1 MLNQNYKHFM
11 YKQYIYVCYSLN
23 LILYIYIYIY
33 INKELD
39 CLKKF
44 LAPLCNITQGAIVC
58 I

>member
-11 YKQYIYVCYSLN
+11 YKQYIYICMLFFEFN
-23 LILYIYIYIY
+23 FIYIYIY
-33 INKELD
+33 KELD